1 MRLTSKCLKEIKD
14 FEEGVLAEPEYRGKR
29 VRALLRIDMSDEKNL
44 SQNDQSES
52 EYFYMKNKHDVPN
65 LKRVDVKIDTDS
77 DEIHEMVRKRLNTC
91 CSRYMQSK
99 ELHKPRP

>member
-14 FEEGVLAEPEYRGKR
+14 VEEGVLAEPEYRGKR

-44 SQNDQSES
+44 SHDDQTES

-77 DEIHEMVRKRLNTC
+77 DEIHETVRRRLNEC
-91 CSRYMQSK
+91 CAKYVQTK
-99 ELHKPRP
+99 E